1 VLETLTVRNVKTG
14 QESEMAASGCFVLIG
29 TRPNT
34 GFLDGLCE
42 LDEAGFV
49 KVNERKET
57 NVPGIFAAGD
67 CEDPVWRQAVT
78 AAGFGCSAALA
89 AKHYIDNLG

>member
-1 VLETLTVRNVKTG
+1 
-14 QESEMAASGCFVLIG
+14 VLIG

-34 GFLDGLCE
+34 GFLEGLCE
-42 LDEAGFV
+42 LDETGFV